1 MKKTTTE
8 IIAREGWIELGIL
21 FALFM
26 GTLSLEISLLSFI
39 FFVIFAIR
47 TYYYLNTERIP
58 EDRDGFA
65 LLAPID
71 GEIVRVSSTKDGAE
85 VVIKNSF
92 FDSHIIRS
100 PLEGEFVYEG
110 QTHGLNFKDFE
121 RADILNSKK
130 SFSIDSIE
138 VQIAYH
144 HDTYQNSLYFSDKQ
158 RVFRGERVGFLN
170 RGYCKVSLPPKRVN
184 IALGDKVEAGKSS
197 IAFLN

>member
-8 IIAREGWIELGIL
+8 IIAREGWVELGII

-39 FFVIFAIR
+39 LFIIFAIR
-47 TYYYLNTERIP
+47 IYYYLNTEKIP
-58 EDRDGFA
+58 EDRDEFA
-65 LLAPID
+65 LLAPVD
-71 GEIVRVSSTKDGAE
+71 GEIIQVSSTKDSTQ

-100 PLEGEFVYEG
+100 PLEGEFVYGGEK
-110 QTHGLNFKDFE
+110 HGLNFKDFE
-121 RADILNSKK
+121 RADMLNSKK
-130 SFSIDSIE
+130 SFSIDNVKVEI
-138 VQIAYH
+138 IYH

-170 RGYCKVSLPPKRVN
+170 RGYCKISLPPKRVK
-184 IALGDKVEAGKSS
+184 IALGDKVEAGKST